1 MPRTT
6 DSVATNVIYMP
17 AADQPVRSA
26 NTVALMVVLW
36 LAIVVVALWAPVD
49 GRESPL
55 PAARTCIDPNTAPW
69 WELSLL
75 PRVGYA
81 TAQAVIDHRAS
92 LAADER
98 KPGAAFKTANDLQVV
113 RGIGPKTAQ
122 RIRPFLCLPD

>member
-1 MPRTT
+1 MPHTT
-6 DSVATNVIYMP
+6 DSVATNVTYMS

-26 NTVALMVVLW
+26 NTVALMVMLW
-36 LAIVVVALWAPVD
+36 LTIAGVALWAPVD
-49 GRESPL
+49 GRDTPP

-92 LAADER
+92 LATDEQ
-98 KPGAAFKTANDLQVV
+98 KHGPSFKTANDLQAV